1 MPVIDCPADTQSIF
15 ERNRDGCSIQKC
27 IPKGESGERK
37 KEERR
42 DEHREDRGRM
52 DAPPGLEGCAKDIL
66 GEDAY
71 AQLRKGELQLSEE
84 QKKLISEK
92 CQQFKRETK
101 SSGSFPGRGEFKGQ
115 PPGGEFPGRG
125 EGLDRAPGAS
135 GDERRTCRIN
145 DVEVPG
151 PCPESSGPGGGEGGM
166 MGPGGFGP
174 SEEDMARM
182 EKEQKSRMLQ
192 DMKRGLRGMEQG
204 LRMMER
210 GISACRKAK
219 VDTTDP
225 EAALAKIKEIIAQVK
240 TAEDPDALMEIMQ
253 ELPELFDGA
262 REHVEACHRLGEI
275 PRITKQLGREIKRLE
290 GEHRRLVSQVKR
302 AKLDLQEQL
311 DEIAAGI
318 AEIKA
323 VLAEVGQVK
332 SVEAFEAAMEKLE
345 GLRETFEDLQEKI
358 DAVRSVLNVKRAIT
372 DAKREIRNVERFI
385 GSLKRKGVDTSELSA
400 MVAAGKALVAEL
412 EVLAKQK
419 PLDVDALHEKF
430 EQLEDLG
437 QRAEEALANLRGLKI
452 EDKFGPKFSKSTVS
466 DVKLPDAFRQFE
478 KKESEEAAPSE
489 LESLL
494 GF

>member
-1 MPVIDCPADTQSIF
+1 
-15 ERNRDGCSIQKC
+15 
-27 IPKGESGERK
+27 
-37 KEERR
+37 
-42 DEHREDRGRM
+42 M

-66 GEDAY
+66 GEEAY

-115 PPGGEFPGRG
+115 PPGGQFPGQG
-125 EGLDRAPGAS
+125 QGLEGAPGA
-135 GDERRTCRIN
+135 GGFG
-145 DVEVPG
+145 PG
-151 PCPESSGPGGGEGGM
+151 GPGGGEGGM

-290 GEHRRLVSQVKR
+290 GEHRKLVSQVSR
-302 AKLDLQEQL
+302 AKLDLQGQL
-311 DEIAAGI
+311 DEIAAGV

-345 GLRETFEDLQEKI
+345 GLRETFENLQEKI

-385 GSLKRKGVDTSELSA
+385 GMLKRKGVDTSELSG
-400 MVAAGKALVAEL
+400 MVAAGKALVVEL
-412 EVLAKQK
+412 EALAKQK

-437 QRAEEALANLRGLKI
+437 QRAEEALASLRGLKI
-452 EDKFGPKFSKSTVS
+452 EDKFAPQFSKSTVS

-478 KKESEEAAPSE
+478 KKESEEADSSE

>member
-1 MPVIDCPADTQSIF
+1 MEP
-15 ERNRDGCSIQKC
+15 
-27 IPKGESGERK
+27 
-37 KEERR
+37 
-42 DEHREDRGRM
+42 
-52 DAPPGLEGCAKDIL
+52 PPGLESCAKGIL
-66 GEDAY
+66 GEESY
-71 AQLRKGELQLSEE
+71 AQFRKGELQLSDE

-115 PPGGEFPGRG
+115 TPSGGFPGQG
-125 EGLDRAPGAS
+125 QGLESAPGAPQQ
-135 GDERRTCRIN
+135 GETRTCRIN
-145 DVEVPG
+145 GVEIPG
-151 PCPESSGPGGGEGGM
+151 PCPESSGPGGGMMGGPGGGEGGM

-290 GEHRRLVSQVKR
+290 GEHRKLVSQVKR

-311 DEIAAGI
+311 DEIAAGV

-323 VLAEVGQVK
+323 VLTEVGQVK
-332 SVEAFEAAMEKLE
+332 NIEAFEAAMERLE

-400 MVAAGKALVAEL
+400 MVAVGKALVAEL

-452 EDKFGPKFSKSTVS
+452 EDRFGPKFSKSTVS
-466 DVKLPDAFRQFE
+466 DVKLPDTFRQFE
-478 KKESEEAAPSE
+478 KKESEETAPSE

>member
-15 ERNRDGCSIQKC
+15 ERNQDGCSIQKC
-27 IPKGESGERK
+27 IPKRESGER

-52 DAPPGLEGCAKDIL
+52 EAPPGLEGCAKDIL

-84 QKKLISEK
+84 QKKLIGEK
-92 CQQFKRETK
+92 CQQFKREMK
-101 SSGSFPGRGEFKGQ
+101 SPGSFPGRGEFKGQ
-115 PPGGEFPGRG
+115 PPGGQFPGQG
-125 EGLDRAPGAS
+125 QGLESAPGAGGFGPGGPGSPS
-135 GDERRTCRIN
+135 G
-145 DVEVPG
+145 G
-151 PCPESSGPGGGEGGM
+151 MMGGGGEGGM

-182 EKEQKSRMLQ
+182 EKEQKARMLQ

-204 LRMMER
+204 LRMMDR

-290 GEHRRLVSQVKR
+290 SEHRKLVSQVKR

-311 DEIAAGI
+311 DEIAAGVT
-318 AEIKA
+318 EIKT
-323 VLAEVGQVK
+323 VLTEVGQVK
-332 SVEAFEAAMEKLE
+332 NVEAFEAAMEKLE
-345 GLRETFEDLQEKI
+345 GLRETFENLQEKI

-372 DAKREIRNVERFI
+372 EAKREIRNVERFI
-385 GSLKRKGVDTSELSA
+385 GMLKRKGEDTSELSA

-412 EVLAKQK
+412 EALAKQK